1 MRAGAH
7 EVVVVGGGPAGASA
21 AGWLAR
27 AGCRVLLIER
37 ETAPRHKICG
47 EFLSVEAQAALA
59 DLGIDPVALGGAP
72 MTRARLIHE
81 ADGAEAALPFTG
93 IGLTRRALDEALL
106 ARAAAL
112 GVDVRRG
119 ATVREIATGDHVRLS
134 LSGGDVLEPGTVFLA
149 TGKHEVRGAK
159 RRAGGTTGDLIGFK
173 MYFRLTP
180 PERAALA
187 DHIEVLLFEGG
198 YAGLQLVEDGMAN
211 LCLLARR
218 SLYERLDRSWDGLLG
233 HLTAGS
239 PHLAARLAGAAPLL
253 PKPLTI
259 SQVPYGFV
267 HSPAAD
273 DPPTLFRLGDQ
284 AGVIP
289 SFSGD
294 GMAIALHTGKLA
306 AATYLAGGD
315 AAAYHAQVRRDI
327 RGQIRLASWLYGLSQ
342 DQAGRRA
349 LVRTGQVW
357 PGALRSA
364 ASFTRIPKRAQRA
377 ADRLLAAGGR
387 PDRP

>member
-1 MRAGAH
+1 VH
-7 EVVVVGGGPAGASA
+7 ESDSA
-21 AGWLAR
+21 
-27 AGCRVLLIER
+27 
-37 ETAPRHKICG
+37 ET
-47 EFLSVEAQAALA
+47 
-59 DLGIDPVALGGAP
+59 
-72 MTRARLIHE
+72 
-81 ADGAEAALPFTG
+81 ALPFTG
-93 IGLTRRALDEALL
+93 VGLTRRALDEALL
-106 ARAAAL
+106 ARAGSL

-119 ATVREIATGDHVRLS
+119 AAVKEIATGGKVRLA
-134 LSGGDVLEPGTVFLA
+134 LSGGEVLEPATVFLA

-159 RRAGGTTGDLIGFK
+159 RRAQGITTDLIGFK

-180 PERAALA
+180 PQLSALA

-211 LCLLARR
+211 LCLLAQR
-218 SLYERLDRSWDGLLG
+218 SLYERLGRSWTGLVD
-233 HLTAGS
+233 HLTQGS
-239 PHLAARLAGAAPLL
+239 THLAARLGGAVPLL

-267 HSPAAD
+267 HAPTAD
-273 DPPTLFRLGDQ
+273 DPPGLFRLGDQ

-306 AATYLAGGD
+306 AATYLTGGD

-327 RGQIRLASWLYGLSQ
+327 GGQIRLASWLYALSR

-364 ASFTRIPKRAQRA
+364 AAFTRIPRRAQQA
-377 ADRLLAAGGR
+377 AERLLLAAV
-387 PDRP
+387 DRSDPPQR